1 VPSILFVEDGR
12 PVADNVALALER
24 EGIDCQ
30 HVALAAEG
38 LARQRSGRFDLAILE
53 VSRTLKGEYGAR
65 TTREAADQNSSVMYV
80 AAPILRNDAIV
91 GVVSVGKPIQS
102 FQSFQSFQGFIDLT
116 RAKAGESAIW
126 LFALAMPSVA
136 SRLARKAN
144 RGQR

>member
-1 VPSILFVEDGR
+1 MPSILFVEDGR

-38 LARQRSGRFDLAILE
+38 LARQRSGRFDLAILD

-102 FQSFQSFQGFIDLT
+102 FQGFIDLT

>member
-38 LARQRSGRFDLAILE
+38 LARQRSGRFDLAILD

-80 AAPILRNDAIV
+80 AAPILRDDAIV
-91 GVVSVGKPIQS
+91 GVVSVGKPI
-102 FQSFQSFQGFIDLT
+102 QSFQSFQGFIDLT